1 MSARSRAPSVVM
13 VAMHSVGEGY
23 AARLTRCALLS
34 TSAAC
39 FAALFDA
46 LLQRLLRG
54 GGSLASSLLAFGLL
68 SLVGVIAAAVLAP
81 LLACLPARWL
91 AAPPPRP
98 SSRALLGA
106 VAVVAVAVPLGLVL
120 APLLVPLVPARFAY
134 AEHVAGVLS
143 AYAGGLLALVLGALA
158 ERAGLL
164 RDSSSWARFP
174 VLAVAAFLATPH
186 LGEVIGSHAGAYELG
201 VLLLALGAAFMLCRG
216 LGARS
221 LRGASAAGVL
231 CAVLAFAAL
240 SSWPVQ
246 RTQLWSEYPR
256 LGALTVAT
264 ARLFDLDRDGIPAV
278 LGGSDCNDLDP
289 EQSPMLVE
297 VVGNGID
304 DNCIGG
310 DLVEDRVPPGLA
322 RLTGAPSHDVI
333 FVVLDAARADLLA
346 PRTMPRLSE
355 QSRSFAVFTRAYSNS
370 NHTTASLLSLMTG
383 QFPMSAIVSFHVG
396 AGHEPPLPLLLRSVG
411 YRTLAAFQAPVSAT
425 GGWIVESWFDTA
437 DRDIARRSD
446 DRSANSEVTTDRAIA
461 HIERLRAGGKPFL
474 AWLHYLD
481 MHEEYVAR
489 PGTPFSRATPADRY
503 HQEAYAV
510 DRDLGRFLDYLNGT
524 DYFTR
529 GGLLVIHGDHGEL
542 IEEGRTGHATFMDE
556 AVLRVPLLIRGPGVV
571 PGRYDTRVNLVD
583 LYPTTLALA
592 AGIAAPSVG
601 RNLARVWT
609 GADRRDAPVIAVSFY
624 QGDHLSVLIDGQ
636 HKLVRN
642 LGLGVE
648 QLYDLA
654 ADPGERHDL
663 APDRPAEVAR
673 LRRVLGEQWD
683 RSLNDR
689 VLARRGMALT
699 AGD

>member
-1 MSARSRAPSVVM
+1 M
-13 VAMHSVGEGY
+13 VAMHLEGEGY

-46 LLQRLLRG
+46 LLQLLVRG
-54 GGSLASSLLAFGLL
+54 GGSPDSWLCAFGLL
-68 SLVGVIAAAVLAP
+68 SLVGVMAAAVLAP
-81 LLACLPARWL
+81 LLAWLPARWL
-91 AAPPPRP
+91 TAPPPEP
-98 SSRALLGA
+98 SARALLGA
-106 VAVVAVAVPLGLVL
+106 VAVGVVAVPLGLAL
-120 APLLVPLVPARFAY
+120 APPLVPLVPARFAY
-134 AEHVAGVLS
+134 PEHVAGVLA
-143 AYAGGLLALVLGALA
+143 AYGGGLMALALGALG
-158 ERAGLL
+158 ERFGLG
-164 RDSSSWARFP
+164 RESSSWARFL
-174 VLAVAAFLATPH
+174 VLGVAASLATPH
-186 LGEVIGSHAGAYELG
+186 LSEVIGSRAGAYELG
-201 VLLLALGAAFMLCRG
+201 LLLLALSATFIVCRG
-216 LGARS
+216 LGARI
-221 LRGASAAGVL
+221 LRGASAAGLL
-231 CAVLAFAAL
+231 CAALAFAGL
-240 SSWPVQ
+240 SSWPTH
-246 RTQLWSEYPR
+246 RTKLWGEYPR
-256 LGALTVAT
+256 LAALTVAA

-289 EQSPMLVE
+289 AQSPMHVE
-297 VVGNGID
+297 IVGNGID

-310 DLVEDRVPPGLA
+310 DLVDYRAPPALA

-333 FVVLDAARADLLA
+333 FVVLDAARADLLSA
-346 PRTMPRLSE
+346 RTMPRLFE
-355 QSRSFAVFTRAYSNS
+355 LSRSFAVFTRAYSNS
-370 NHTTASLLSLMTG
+370 NHTTASLLSLATG
-383 QFPMSAIVSFHVG
+383 QFPMSAIVNFHVG

-411 YRTLAAFQAPVSAT
+411 YRTLAAFQAPVSVS
-425 GGWIVESWFDTA
+425 GGWIVESWFDEA
-437 DRDIARRSD
+437 DREIARRSD
-446 DRSANSEVTTDRAIA
+446 DRSANSEATTDRAIA

-489 PGTPFSRATPADRY
+489 PGTPFSPTTPADRY
-503 HQEAYAV
+503 HQEAFAV
-510 DRDLGRFLDYLNGT
+510 DRDLGRFLDYLSGT

-542 IEEGRTGHATFMDE
+542 LEEGRTGHATFMDE
-556 AVLRVPLLIRGPGVV
+556 AVLRVPLLVRGPGVV

-592 AGIAAPSVG
+592 AGISAPSVG

-609 GADRRDAPVIAVSFY
+609 GADHRDASVIAVSFY

-642 LGLGVE
+642 VGLGLE

-663 APDRPAEVAR
+663 AAERPDEVAR